1 MTGVCAWKLKPQKTF
16 PTIKRQTKIERT
28 SQSSETLLD
37 LESTVEL
44 QDEKLFEFML
54 MSSKNFLISL
64 ASDRKIKSFLTA
76 DEPF

>member
-1 MTGVCAWKLKPQKTF
+1 MTGIGAWKLKPK
-16 PTIKRQTKIERT
+16 KTKIRRT

-54 MSSKNFLISL
+54 LSSKNFLISS
-64 ASDRKIKSFLTA
+64 ASDQKIKSF
-76 DEPF
+76 F